1 MRARL
6 GMYFYIG
13 VALVSL
19 LLFVLQLAL
28 RYPGYLSFQVSD
40 PLTSTLSLAL
50 ALTLSHP
57 SPSPQP

>member
-1 MRARL
+1 
-6 GMYFYIG
+6 MYFYIG

-28 RYPGYLSFQVSD
+28 RYPGYLSFQVSN